1 LEEQTFFIFLATIY
15 RARRRVYETSNTE
28 KGLCMKKMSSGLIL
42 FAVILVVAACSNG
55 EPPVNDDIVNISGV
69 VIACAEDT
77 DCVVVEIGC
86 CDHCNGGE
94 VASVNVAY
102 AEEVEE
108 YHTRDCGDQVMCT
121 MMACP
126 DELPRCRDG
135 ECEHYTDTSGLF

>member
-1 LEEQTFFIFLATIY
+1 
-15 RARRRVYETSNTE
+15 
-28 KGLCMKKMSSGLIL
+28 MKKFSSSTIL
-42 FAVILVVAACSNG
+42 FFAILMFAACSQG
-55 EPPVNDDIVNISGV
+55 RSATPPADDDAIANLSGPV
-69 VIACAEDT
+69 VECTKDE

-108 YHTRDCGDQVMCT
+108 YHTGDCGDQIMCT

-126 DELPRCRDG
+126 DELPRCREG
-135 ECEHYTDTSGLF
+135 ECEHYTDTSWLDGE